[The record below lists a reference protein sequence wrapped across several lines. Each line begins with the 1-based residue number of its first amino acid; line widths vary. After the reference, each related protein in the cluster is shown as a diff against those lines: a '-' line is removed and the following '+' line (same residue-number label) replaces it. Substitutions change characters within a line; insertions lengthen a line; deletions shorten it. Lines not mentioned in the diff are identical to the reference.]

1 MFIQYLAPGLGPDQT
16 FDERPPKFHFIISLT
31 EHPNFEKISQN
42 FTPLNYFNP
51 KYEIEIFLEIWA
63 LSCFNRRRA
72 CCSSA
77 LWLPGSGQPALNADR
92 CRIGSQRARTR
103 AQRLQK
109 STAVRKQRV
118 RPRSTVQSKKRSPVP
133 SLYPDFVGTTA
144 GDYRFGSL
152 LERDKFAA
160 CMGARGAGGGIRAG
174 GRAVW

>member
-1 MFIQYLAPGLGPDQT
+1 VSQERSYRPTVFHSTATVLGPDQT

-118 RPRSTVQSKKRSPVP
+118 RPRSTSHFCS
-133 SLYPDFVGTTA
+133 
-144 GDYRFGSL
+144 RFGRR
-152 LERDKFAA
+152 EWVFT
-160 CMGARGAGGGIRAG
+160 ARH
-174 GRAVW
+174 